1 MTTIKVTAQPKIR
14 SLVAF
19 NKLALD
25 LVQPFKP
32 HLRLSLGDVI
42 WPGDGGR
49 FDFDP
54 DLSMQ
59 HSIQMTFRLL
69 VIVGLLVVYQHTMSA
84 QTVRPPTPPPS
95 ITAEKGTPGSEE
107 QAPTSLDYEMRAK
120 RAIRYAEK
128 EHQDNLTRA
137 KEASQLGSQLNAAF
151 KSQQALNSSDLKKLE
166 KLEKLTKK
174 IRTDAGASDDDF
186 VLERKPENLA
196 AAVESVEKVSCSLSE
211 NVLKTP
217 RQVVSATIIEEA
229 NVLLELIRIV
239 RNFTR

>member
-1 MTTIKVTAQPKIR
+1 MTTIKVIAQPKIR
-14 SLVAF
+14 SLASF
-19 NKLALD
+19 NTPALH
-25 LVQPFKP
+25 LVQPFKQ
-32 HLRLSLGDVI
+32 HLRLSLDDVI
-42 WPGDGGR
+42 WRGDGGGI
-49 FDFDP
+49 DFDP
-54 DLSMQ
+54 NLSM
-59 HSIQMTFRLL
+59 HFKIQMTFRFL
-69 VIVGLLVVYQHTMSA
+69 VLIGLLVAYQHTISA

-95 ITAEKGTPGSEE
+95 ITADKATPGSEE

-137 KEASQLGSQLNAAF
+137 KEASQLGSQLAAAF
-151 KSQQALNSSDLKKLE
+151 KSQQALNSTDLKKLE

-174 IRTDAGASDDDF
+174 IRTDAGASDDEF
-186 VLERKPENLA
+186 VLEPKPENLA

-211 NVLKTP
+211 KVLKTP

-239 RNFTR
+239 RNFAR